1 MARIICSLHRVTCTH
16 SIFFT
21 NNFHMH
27 ICFISESKPVPIIN
41 NIASVLTY
49 DIALLFSGL
58 LSALISIIYCDWI
71 VYVNISFL
79 DFLKLVM
86 YPGYSWLSGLA
97 THTKMSMDCWISE
110 QFENPNE
117 FVEQSPTYLY
127 NKLISYLPTYNKYT
141 SVICTK
147 LQV

>member
-1 MARIICSLHRVTCTH
+1 M
-16 SIFFT
+16 FFT
-21 NNFHMH
+21 YFPFFNFHTH
-27 ICFISESKPVPIIN
+27 LYLLYFSESKPVPIIN

-79 DFLKLVM
+79 DFLTLVM
-86 YPGYSWLSGLA
+86 YPGYSWLPGLA

-127 NKLISYLPTYNKYT
+127 NKKLISYLPTYNKYT